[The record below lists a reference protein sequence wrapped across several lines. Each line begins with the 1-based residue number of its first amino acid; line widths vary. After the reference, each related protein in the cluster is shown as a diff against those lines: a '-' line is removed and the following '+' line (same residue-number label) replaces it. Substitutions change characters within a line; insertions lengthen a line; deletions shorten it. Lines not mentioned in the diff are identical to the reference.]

1 MWLLLDPDQNAAD
14 LQELKPNLVIE
25 LHQIETSATIAI
37 VKARYVKYVLIGKPD
52 RHSATIAGLL
62 VHWVQF
68 YLIFILINRT
78 LLCYLRFVVS
88 LLVFVVSFLNSSSC
102 TCFSPPWS

>member
-37 VKARYVKYVLIGKPD
+37 VKARYLQGDPSD
-52 RHSATIAGLL
+52 
-62 VHWVQF
+62 
-68 YLIFILINRT
+68 
-78 LLCYLRFVVS
+78 
-88 LLVFVVSFLNSSSC
+88 
-102 TCFSPPWS
+102 

>member
-25 LHQIETSATIAI
+25 LHQIETSTTIAI
-37 VKARYVKYVLIGKPD
+37 VKGRYVLIGKPD
-52 RHSATIAGLL
+52 RHSATIAGLS

-88 LLVFVVSFLNSSSC
+88 LIVFVV
-102 TCFSPPWS
+102 CF